1 MGGKERDFLRLEDVW
16 RWVVLLN
23 VSLLSNKYG
32 WGPHFAPMWLA
43 HGEWID
49 L

>member
-23 VSLLSNKYG
+23 VSLLANKYG
-32 WGPHFAPMWLA
+32 GSLVLLPCGWLIEN
-43 HGEWID
+43 G
-49 L
+49 